1 MRELTYLV
9 ATSLDGYIADPSGGH
24 DAFPTVGDHIDA
36 YARDF
41 PEIFPAPALDA
52 LGITP
57 RNETFDTVLMGW
69 NTFAVGLPHGLDD
82 PYPHLRQV
90 VFSRKDRTGQVGGGV
105 EVIDRDPV
113 EVVRELKA
121 EPAAAGIWLCG
132 GSALAGALCEEIDR
146 LVLKV
151 NPVLL
156 GAGLPLLGS
165 STSRVRDFE
174 RQDCRTFDSGVVVL
188 TYRRST

>member
-9 ATSLDGYIADPSGGH
+9 ATSLDGYIADSNGGF

-36 YARDF
+36 YAREL

-57 RNETFDTVLMGW
+57 RNETFDTVVMGW

-90 VFSRKDRTGQVGGGV
+90 VFSRMDRTGQVGPGV
-105 EVIDRDPV
+105 EVTGRDPV
-113 EVVRELKA
+113 EVVRELKS
-121 EPAAAGIWLCG
+121 EPAGAGIWLCG
-132 GSALAGALCEEIDR
+132 GSTLAGSLYDEIDR

-151 NPVLL
+151 NPVVL
-156 GAGLPLLGS
+156 GAGLPVFGS
-165 STSRVRDFE
+165 AASQVRAFE
-174 RQDCRTFDSGVVVL
+174 REDCRAFDSGVVMS
-188 TYRRST
+188 TYRRSP